1 MGACKNM
8 KKEIRIFCLL
18 LTFIFLLCSCQK
30 EKVYCEELLT
40 VGLEYGINDYNDNGY
55 VFLKSADNSS
65 VFFMSE
71 KTKSSMYG
79 ENFKSA
85 LEATADFAIY
95 ISASNCYE
103 LAIFEC
109 YSKNDIDEILR
120 MCYERADEIKVAL
133 RFTEWEGR
141 SSVITVEAYKKY
153 VIFSF
158 TESQERNEDVI
169 EAIKSC
175 LN

>member
-1 MGACKNM
+1 MKN
-8 KKEIRIFCLL
+8 KIRIFSLL
-18 LTFIFLLCSCQK
+18 LALIFLLCSCQK

-40 VGLEYGINDYNDNGY
+40 VGLEYGINNYNDNGY

-65 VFFMSE
+65 VFFMPE

-79 ENFKSA
+79 EKFKSA
-85 LEATADFAIY
+85 LEVTADFAIY
-95 ISASNCYE
+95 VSASNCYE

-133 RFTEWEGR
+133 RFTEWESR
-141 SSVITVEAYKKY
+141 SSAIMVEVYKKY

-158 TESQERNEDVI
+158 TESQERNEGVI
-169 EAIKSC
+169 EAIKSY